1 MVDVKVTLLI
11 LPNRSHYWY
20 SWVEVKKK
28 KKKKVEEYTLR
39 GEDRAL
45 KFESN

>member
-11 LPNRSHYWY
+11 LPNRSHYWS
-20 SWVEVKKK
+20 SWVEV
-28 KKKKVEEYTLR
+28 KKKVEEYTLR